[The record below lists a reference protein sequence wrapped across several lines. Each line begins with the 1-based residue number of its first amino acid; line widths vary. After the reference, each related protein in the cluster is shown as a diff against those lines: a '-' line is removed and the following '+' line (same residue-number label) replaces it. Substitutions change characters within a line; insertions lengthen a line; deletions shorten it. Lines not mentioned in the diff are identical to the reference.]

1 MRIAGAR
8 RGGDPRQAAG
18 FEVFADAGAGEQAP
32 IADHDHAVE
41 RETLVELLHLGTQ
54 RAGIGGVAFEDLD
67 RDRASVPVAE
77 QREDDLGLARLAVLG
92 VPAPGEGAFRALEVD
107 RGHVAQDEG
116 TVFEVLFGQ
125 PSLDA
130 LLPFEQPIHGGVQ
143 LVGARLLDSEFLA
156 EGVGRGLA

>member
-1 MRIAGAR
+1 MLPSKTSTATGHPSRLQSSAKTIW
-8 RGGDPRQAAG
+8 
-18 FEVFADAGAGEQAP
+18 V
-32 IADHDHAVE
+32 
-41 RETLVELLHLGTQ
+41 
-54 RAGIGGVAFEDLD
+54 
-67 RDRASVPVAE
+67 
-77 QREDDLGLARLAVLG
+77 ARLAVLG

-107 RGHVAQDEG
+107 RGHVAQDEA

-130 LLPFEQPIHGGVQ
+130 LLPFEQPIHGGVE